1 MLPGEAPLLS
11 NLMILAFLPLGGWEL
26 AVVIVVALVL
36 FYGKRMPEIGRNL
49 GKSIV
54 EFKKGLSGS
63 EKLEEKP
70 TGTSQPP
77 AQSDQEAGNAS

>member
-1 MLPGEAPLLS
+1 MLTDLQL
-11 NLMILAFLPLGGWEL
+11 LAFLPLGGWEL

-63 EKLEEKP
+63 DEKSEGKSTTTNP
-70 TGTSQPP
+70 TPSK
-77 AQSDQEAGNAS
+77 SDQESGNAS